1 MLHARRRQNA
11 AGPYYPRLK
20 IPGLRR
26 RIRVSAAMGWQRPPG
41 FAPRPPQEPVGPS
54 PPRLRPDC
62 YLARPIEYPT
72 LPLKALGAS
81 STRPAARGGGAGS
94 TQNAWLSS
102 DGEPAQSEY
111 DGVCEKR
118 IAWLQQA
125 QIAPDCK
132 TEGRPARPMAASEP
146 RAAVLPDV
154 SLAVTFRARL
164 LPAFYIT
171 CFFEAVLVTYAR
183 RAAHSHW
190 QNCKATGSDG
200 NIDGGRGA

>member
-62 YLARPIEYPT
+62 YLARPIEYPHP
-72 LPLKALGAS
+72 PLKGA
-81 STRPAARGGGAGS
+81 RRLKHAPRRARRRGGS
-94 TQNAWLSS
+94 TQHAWLSS
-102 DGEPAQSEY
+102 DGKPAQSEY
-111 DGVCEKR
+111 EKR
-118 IAWLQQA
+118 IAWLQQT

-146 RAAVLPDV
+146 SGGGSAGRQPGCYIPSAAVTGFLHYLLFRGRSRNIRAAGG
-154 SLAVTFRARL
+154 SLALAKL
-164 LPAFYIT
+164 
-171 CFFEAVLVTYAR
+171 
-183 RAAHSHW
+183 
-190 QNCKATGSDG
+190 
-200 NIDGGRGA
+200 

>member
-1 MLHARRRQNA
+1 MHVDAECG
-11 AGPYYPRLK
+11 GPYYPRLK

-62 YLARPIEYPT
+62 YLARPIEYPHP
-72 LPLKALGAS
+72 PLKGA
-81 STRPAARGGGAGS
+81 RRLKHAPRRARRRGGS
-94 TQNAWLSS
+94 TQHAWLSS

-111 DGVCEKR
+111 EKR

-146 RAAVLPDV
+146 RAAVLRDV

-171 CFFEAVLVTYAR
+171 CFFDAVLVAYAR
-183 RAAHSHW
+183 RAAHSYW

>member
-1 MLHARRRQNA
+1 MHVNAECGGALLSQVKDPGASTEDKGLSCYGVATPARFCPETPTGAGRAVA
-11 AGPYYPRLK
+11 AKASARLLF
-20 IPGLRR
+20 GAAD
-26 RIRVSAAMGWQRPPG
+26 RVT
-41 FAPRPPQEPVGPS
+41 
-54 PPRLRPDC
+54 
-62 YLARPIEYPT
+62 PT

-94 TQNAWLSS
+94 TQHAWLSS

-111 DGVCEKR
+111 EKR

-146 RAAVLPDV
+146 RAAVLRDV

-171 CFFEAVLVTYAR
+171 CFFDAVLVAYAR

>member
-62 YLARPIEYPT
+62 YLARP
-72 LPLKALGAS
+72 
-81 STRPAARGGGAGS
+81 
-94 TQNAWLSS
+94 
-102 DGEPAQSEY
+102 
-111 DGVCEKR
+111 
-118 IAWLQQA
+118 
-125 QIAPDCK
+125 
-132 TEGRPARPMAASEP
+132 MAASEP

-171 CFFEAVLVTYAR
+171 CFFDAVLVAYAR